1 MLPLLYS
8 RRQYRSIFRC
18 SFVNQSILM
27 YGVSLKTIDFIV
39 LSDIIE
45 GATTFKGIV
54 TFWWTFGI

>member
-1 MLPLLYS
+1 
-8 RRQYRSIFRC
+8 
-18 SFVNQSILM
+18 M